1 VSPGFAGCQG
11 AGQSLPAQR
20 RASGRAG
27 AGPFHPVN
35 GLVVPFDFRR
45 GPFRINSPDLQ
56 KPADETGRSTFER
69 MIMRIKTLIVLCVAA
84 VTLAGCFEGP
94 PGPPGKDGAP
104 GIEGKQGKEG
114 PIGPA
119 GPAGPPGPKR
129 DPGEAAK

>member
-11 AGQSLPAQR
+11 AGQSLQRSGAPA
-20 RASGRAG
+20 
-27 AGPFHPVN
+27 AGPVLAPSNPIN

-69 MIMRIKTLIVLCVAA
+69 MTMRIKTLIVLCVAA

-119 GPAGPPGPKR
+119 GPAGPPGPKG

>member
-1 VSPGFAGCQG
+1 MSPGFAGCWRDPG
-11 AGQSLPAQR
+11 HR
-20 RASGRAG
+20 RARQRPG
-27 AGPFHPVN
+27 AGPFHPVK
-35 GLVVPFDFRR
+35 GIVVPFDFRS

-69 MIMRIKTLIVLCVAA
+69 VTMRIKTLIVLCVAA

-104 GIEGKQGKEG
+104 GIEGKEGKEGKEG

-119 GPAGPPGPKR
+119 GPAGPPGPKG